1 MLSLHKTPEAIKIC
15 DIVKG
20 NRKVGVAYWHPVS
33 NDKYKNTY
41 ENIQD
46 FNDGHF
52 RDMFELSKE
61 QAESILLG
69 IESDTVIESKKYF
82 QVKRHIKEALQISMD
97 LKDTPESFQFNFL
110 PQKQFTPHLL
120 VVGSTNSG
128 KTWWMKELCL
138 RNLKGKKEDRRN
150 FIIISAQYHRDKTLK
165 ELRHEKYSKW
175 VTGIDA
181 GEDGLKNSEY
191 DNPEEFFKNEIA
203 RRIEYAEP
211 GTVIFADDYRDTCC
225 SEQMRQLINRG
236 LRVYR
241 HMGITLCLVLHSLRS
256 GVWSSQAHN
265 SVGYM
270 VLFPRSQKNK
280 IIQFFNQ
287 ELSIPMKESREL
299 VRKFSAD
306 SRVMMVGKHMPEV
319 LIGDKLIHLI

>member
-1 MLSLHKTPEAIKIC
+1 MLSLHKTKESIKIC

-20 NRKVGVAYWHPVS
+20 RRKVGEAYWHPVA
-33 NDKYKNTY
+33 NHKYKNAY
-41 ENIQD
+41 DNIQD
-46 FNDGHF
+46 FNDEHF
-52 RDMFELSKE
+52 RDMFELSPE
-61 QAESILLG
+61 QAQNILSG
-69 IESDTVIESKKYF
+69 IESNTVQESKKYF
-82 QVKRHIKEALQISMD
+82 QVKRYIKDSLQVSMD
-97 LKDTPESFQFNFL
+97 LKGTPQSFQFNFR
-110 PQKQFTPHLL
+110 PRNEFTPHLL

-128 KTWWMKELCL
+128 KTWWLKELCM
-138 RNLKGKKEDRRN
+138 RNLKGKIEDRRK
-150 FIIISAQYHRDKTLK
+150 FLIISAQYYRDKTLK
-165 ELRHEKYSKW
+165 DLRNEKYSKW

-191 DNPEEFFKNEIA
+191 DTPEEFFQNEIQP
-203 RRIEYAEP
+203 RIEFAEP
-211 GTVIFADDYRDTCC
+211 GTVVYADDYRDTCC
-225 SEQMRQLINRG
+225 AEQMRRMINRG
-236 LRVYR
+236 LRVFR
-241 HMGITLCLVLHSLRS
+241 HKDITLCLVLHSLRS

-299 VRKFSAD
+299 VRKFSSD

-319 LIGDKLIHLI
+319 LIGDKLLHLI